1 MKNISMLVWLTQLGL
16 SVIAPL
22 AGFILI
28 AVWLSNNCGF
38 GKWVIWVGIGLG
50 LISAVNGFLNSLK
63 TMNMLAKDKKEGEN
77 PPSFNDHE

>member
-22 AGFILI
+22 AGFVLV
-28 AVWLSNNCGF
+28 AVWLCNRF
-38 GKWVIWVGIGLG
+38 QLGKWVIWAGIVLG

-63 TMNMLAKDKKEGEN
+63 TMDLLAKDKKEN
-77 PPSFNDHE
+77 SAPPSFNDHE